1 MIAKNLRNIAIVAHV
16 DHGKTTLVD
25 AMLWQSGTFRVN
37 QEVRERVLDSM
48 DLEREKGITI
58 MAKNTAVRFGEV
70 KINIVDTPGHA
81 DFGGEVER
89 TLRMVDGIMLLVDA
103 AEGPLPQTRFVLA
116 KALEL
121 ELPAIVVI
129 NKIDRR
135 DARPEQVLDEIYD
148 LFIDLDANDAQ
159 VEFPVIYSIAREGKC
174 GSDPNAPLGDFR
186 LLFDTILDHVPP
198 PSGGAEDSL
207 QVLITNVQPDAYRG
221 PLAIGRVIQGTLG
234 NETAVTLCHRDER
247 QTPARVTAL
256 FVYEGLDRVEEMEAG
271 PGDIVA
277 IAGMTGIGL
286 GETIADGETPHPLK
300 PISVDEPTMSME
312 FRIND
317 SPFSGKVGQYVTS
330 RHLRDRLQKEAA
342 TNLSMRVEATDSPD
356 CFVVYGRGELQMAI
370 LIEQMRRE
378 SHELAVGMPQVL
390 TRTVRG
396 KKHEPFETALIDVAE
411 EYMGTV
417 VQKLGT
423 RKGAMVKM
431 VNHGS
436 GRVRLEFEI
445 PSRGLIGYR
454 TEFLTDTKGTG
465 ILTHIFLGYRPWAG
479 NIVHRTT
486 GALVADREG
495 RVTGYAI
502 LNLQE
507 RGELFVGPTEE
518 VYGGMIVGENS
529 RDADLDVNITKEK
542 KLTNMRS
549 STADNFEKLVPPRR
563 MSLEE
568 AIEFVRHDELI
579 EVTPNSFRLRKRY
592 LDPNER
598 KKYAGEPQKTKSP
611 APGCYWKSISPG
623 PTGPAFPS
631 PSVMRMPVVNSRS
644 FRFLPGCGLLR
655 KRSLKVTCQLNQLFR
670 RVVAVESKFTRYSP
684 RLLRLEYAASRSVND
699 VRLLRR

>member
-25 AMLWQSGTFRVN
+25 GMLWQSGIFREN
-37 QEVRERVLDSM
+37 QDVRERVSTPWTSNV
-48 DLEREKGITI
+48 EKGITI
-58 MAKNTAVRFGEV
+58 MAKNTAVRYGEV

-121 ELPAIVVI
+121 KLPAIVVI
-129 NKIDRR
+129 NKIDRG

-159 VEFPVIYSIAREGKC
+159 VEFPVIYSNAREGKC
-174 GSDPNAPLGDFR
+174 GPDPNAATGDLR
-186 LLFDTILDHVPP
+186 LIFDTIIEHVPP
-198 PSGGAEDSL
+198 PLGGAEDSL
-207 QVLITNVQPDAYRG
+207 QVLIVNVQPDAYRG
-221 PLAIGRVIQGTLG
+221 PLAIGRVIQGTLA

-256 FVYEGLDRVEEMEAG
+256 FVYEGLDRVEEAQAG

-330 RHLRDRLQKEAA
+330 RHLRDRLRKEAA
-342 TNLSMRVEATDSPD
+342 SNLSMRVEATDTPD
-356 CFVVYGRGELQMAI
+356 SFVVYGRGELQMAI

-378 SHELAVGMPQVL
+378 GHELAVGMPQVL

-396 KKHEPFETALIDVAE
+396 QKHEPFETTLIDVAE

-423 RKGAMVKM
+423 RKGTMVKM

-445 PSRGLIGYR
+445 P
-454 TEFLTDTKGTG
+454 
-465 ILTHIFLGYRPWAG
+465 RPRP
-479 NIVHRTT
+479 HR
-486 GALVADREG
+486 LPDR
-495 RVTGYAI
+495 V
-502 LNLQE
+502 
-507 RGELFVGPTEE
+507 
-518 VYGGMIVGENS
+518 S
-529 RDADLDVNITKEK
+529 D
-542 KLTNMRS
+542 
-549 STADNFEKLVPPRR
+549 
-563 MSLEE
+563 
-568 AIEFVRHDELI
+568 RHQGHRNPD
-579 EVTPNSFRLRKRY
+579 
-592 LDPNER
+592 
-598 KKYAGEPQKTKSP
+598 
-611 APGCYWKSISPG
+611 
-623 PTGPAFPS
+623 
-631 PSVMRMPVVNSRS
+631 
-644 FRFLPGCGLLR
+644 
-655 KRSLKVTCQLNQLFR
+655 
-670 RVVAVESKFTRYSP
+670 
-684 RLLRLEYAASRSVND
+684 
-699 VRLLRR
+699 